1 MKKKRK
7 VLFVVMVMVV
17 LCISA
22 CSSVP
27 KEKKI
32 KEDLI
37 ETSSSTNLL
46 SEGEKIVSVKIKNR
60 KTDKKQKY
68 DYVICDVKTE
78 KGNISYEKEV
88 DVTYYKFD
96 NGWSIQDVTV
106 NEKKDWIIEP
116 LAGGDEEQIKESVIS
131 QTVSNGEETWDIE
144 SDEISKISIKE
155 QDTDLQEGKDTV
167 TIEIVLNGE
176 VEDAEGILKAEYE
189 FDEKWKLKSLE
200 AQKSFQIKDNAEK
213 ALNIDEDGLISELEG
228 QMVSFG
234 ETKTDFGNGSSIID
248 NSTKQEIEIHSTD
261 ISEFSIDSKEK
272 SNKGTKVIYEC
283 SCKLAKANVQY
294 SLQIEYQY
302 YYQGK
307 WENPTT
313 MIDVVLN
320 SDDVNLSGKWKGTYS
335 GAGDSGTVELDITSS
350 DGKNYTGIY
359 SYSPDGPNG
368 HAGSYEVSGTFD
380 TETMQLKLQAG
391 EWISKPNKPLSIEKQ
406 AISSIYY
413 VNSSKLK
420 GLGQSGYVFEVSK

>member
-1 MKKKRK
+1 MVKMKKKRK

-78 KGNISYEKEV
+78 KENISYEKEV

-106 NEKKDWIIEP
+106 NDKKDWIIEP
-116 LAGGDEEQIKESVIS
+116 LAGVDEEQIKESVIS

-189 FDEKWKLKSLE
+189 FD
-200 AQKSFQIKDNAEK
+200 
-213 ALNIDEDGLISELEG
+213 
-228 QMVSFG
+228 
-234 ETKTDFGNGSSIID
+234 
-248 NSTKQEIEIHSTD
+248 
-261 ISEFSIDSKEK
+261 
-272 SNKGTKVIYEC
+272 
-283 SCKLAKANVQY
+283 
-294 SLQIEYQY
+294 
-302 YYQGK
+302 
-307 WENPTT
+307 
-313 MIDVVLN
+313 
-320 SDDVNLSGKWKGTYS
+320 
-335 GAGDSGTVELDITSS
+335 
-350 DGKNYTGIY
+350 
-359 SYSPDGPNG
+359 
-368 HAGSYEVSGTFD
+368 
-380 TETMQLKLQAG
+380 
-391 EWISKPNKPLSIEKQ
+391 
-406 AISSIYY
+406 
-413 VNSSKLK
+413 
-420 GLGQSGYVFEVSK
+420 